1 MSNQRFPYERSRWRS
16 GERDTARQWHEALER
31 VGVESVRIRLTQV
44 NCSSASAMALGTEN
58 TVIRGFAEEW
68 LAWHEAQKAE
78 KEQAFRS
85 SQLFAT
91 RWAAAAASIA
101 TIAVIAAAIG
111 WVLTA
116 WLHRP

>member
-58 TVIRGFAEEW
+58 TMIRGFAEEW
-68 LAWHEAQKAE
+68 LAWHEAQKAQ
-78 KEQAFRS
+78 KEQAF
-85 SQLFAT
+85 
-91 RWAAAAASIA
+91 
-101 TIAVIAAAIG
+101 
-111 WVLTA
+111 
-116 WLHRP
+116 

>member
-1 MSNQRFPYERSRWRS
+1 
-16 GERDTARQWHEALER
+16 

-58 TVIRGFAEEW
+58 TMIRGFAEEW

-78 KEQAFRS
+78 KEQAFGS

-91 RWAAAAASIA
+91 RWVAAAASIA
-101 TIAVIAAAIG
+101 AIAVIAAAIG

-116 WLHRP
+116 WLQRP

>member
-1 MSNQRFPYERSRWRS
+1 
-16 GERDTARQWHEALER
+16 
-31 VGVESVRIRLTQV
+31 
-44 NCSSASAMALGTEN
+44 
-58 TVIRGFAEEW
+58 

-101 TIAVIAAAIG
+101 AIAVIAAAIG

-116 WLHRP
+116 WLQRP

>member
-1 MSNQRFPYERSRWRS
+1 M
-16 GERDTARQWHEALER
+16 ARQWHEALER

-44 NCSSASAMALGTEN
+44 NCSSVSAMAFGAEN
-58 TVIRGFAEEW
+58 AITRGFAEEW

-78 KEQAFRS
+78 REQAFRS

-101 TIAVIAAAIG
+101 AIAAVIG

-116 WLHRP
+116 WLQRP